1 MIYDYLIIGGGIIGL
16 SIAKAIIEKEPNARV
31 CVIEKESSVAQHA
44 SGRNSGVLHAGFYYT
59 SNSLKAKFTKDGN
72 YELKK
77 FCKEHNLELN
87 ECKKVVVAQ
96 NRDEVQTLKELYNRG
111 ITNGVEV
118 ELIDIKRLEEIDPNA
133 KSIELALYSP
143 STATV
148 NPKEVTQKLA
158 SILEKKGVEI
168 ILNCKYLKRSDS
180 DEIITNKG
188 NLKYKKLINASGL
201 YADKIAKDFGF
212 SKNYTIIPFKGVYL
226 KYEGKDRVIKRNIY
240 PVPNLKNPFLG
251 VHYTITVDNTIK
263 IGPTA
268 IPAFWRENYKGFE
281 NFSILEMLNILFYE
295 SKLFLTNSFGFR
307 DLAFNEIK
315 KYSKKHLAKLATS
328 LVKNIDNKEFNSW
341 STPGIRAQLL
351 DINSLELVQ
360 DFVVESDKKTIHILN
375 AVSPAFTC
383 SFPFSKW
390 VVDNFL

>member
-111 ITNGVEV
+111 VTNGVEV
-118 ELIDIKRLEEIDPNA
+118 ELIDIKRLEEIEPNA